1 MRRCGRHSGS
11 PSQMLLLLLPPLL
24 LAVPGAGAVQ
34 VSVLYS
40 SSDPVT
46 VLNANTVR
54 STVLRS
60 NGAWAVEFFASWCG
74 HCIAFAP
81 TWKELAYDVREWR
94 PVLNLAVL
102 DCAEETNTAVC
113 RDFNISGFP
122 TVRFF
127 KAFSKN
133 GSGITLPVAD
143 ASVETLRRKLID
155 ALESHSDMWSSSR
168 PKLKPAKLVEI
179 NEFFAETNEDYLVL
193 IFEDKDSY
201 VGREVTLDLFQHHIP
216 VHRVLNTERN
226 AVSKFGVVEFPS
238 CYLLFRNG
246 SFSRVPVVMESRL
259 FYTSYLKGM
268 SGPILVDPPTTTII
282 TTDVVPTVWKV
293 ANQIYMADLESSL
306 HYIFLVEVGKFSV
319 LEGQRLLALKKL
331 VAVLAKY
338 FPGRPLAQNF
348 LHSIHDWLQ
357 RQQRKKIPYKF
368 FRAALDNRKEGI
380 VLTEKVN
387 WVGCQGSKP
396 HFRGF
401 PCSLWILFHFLTVQ
415 ASRYS
420 ENHPQEP
427 ADGQEVLQAMRSY
440 VQWFFGCRDCA
451 EHFENMAASTMH
463 RVRSPTSAVLWLWT
477 SHNKV
482 NARLSGAPSED
493 PYFPKV
499 QWPLRELC
507 FDCHNEINGRE
518 PVWDLEATYRFLKAH
533 FSSENIILDTPV
545 AGLATQRN
553 PQILGATPEP
563 VMDALELETRNSVL
577 GHERAASTESPGAT
591 ALNVPVGK
599 PEASGPQALY
609 TGQGPP
615 EHMEE
620 PQRVTQGH
628 TQGQQ
633 HLSKRDTE
641 VLTLPE
647 VNHLQG
653 PLELRRGGRSPKQL
667 VNIPEGEPEAP
678 AIRGQGPWLQ
688 VLGRGFSHLDISLCV
703 GLYSVS
709 FVCLLAMYTYFRAR
723 LRTPK
728 GHLVTQ

>member
-1 MRRCGRHSGS
+1 M
-11 PSQMLLLLLPPLL
+11 
-24 LAVPGAGAVQ
+24 
-34 VSVLYS
+34 
-40 SSDPVT
+40 
-46 VLNANTVR
+46 
-54 STVLRS
+54 
-60 NGAWAVEFFASWCG
+60 
-74 HCIAFAP
+74 
-81 TWKELAYDVREWR
+81 
-94 PVLNLAVL
+94 
-102 DCAEETNTAVC
+102 
-113 RDFNISGFP
+113 
-122 TVRFF
+122 FF

-168 PKLKPAKLVEI
+168 PKLKPAK
-179 NEFFAETNEDYLVL
+179 
-193 IFEDKDSY
+193 
-201 VGREVTLDLFQHHIP
+201 
-216 VHRVLNTERN
+216 
-226 AVSKFGVVEFPS
+226 
-238 CYLLFRNG
+238 
-246 SFSRVPVVMESRL
+246 VMESRL

-268 SGPILVDPPTTTII
+268 SGPILVDPPTTTISTDAPV

-293 ANQIYMADLESSL
+293 ANHARIYMADLESSL

-563 VMDALELETRNSVL
+563 CQM
-577 GHERAASTESPGAT
+577 
-591 ALNVPVGK
+591 VP
-599 PEASGPQALY
+599 P
-609 TGQGPP
+609 
-615 EHMEE
+615 
-620 PQRVTQGH
+620 
-628 TQGQQ
+628 
-633 HLSKRDTE
+633 
-641 VLTLPE
+641 
-647 VNHLQG
+647 
-653 PLELRRGGRSPKQL
+653 
-667 VNIPEGEPEAP
+667 
-678 AIRGQGPWLQ
+678 
-688 VLGRGFSHLDISLCV
+688 
-703 GLYSVS
+703 
-709 FVCLLAMYTYFRAR
+709 
-723 LRTPK
+723 
-728 GHLVTQ
+728 